1 MIDDLNEAHPE
12 LIERCETLEADRGYD
27 DTKLYEK
34 LWDDYKIKPVI
45 DIRNMWKDK
54 DKTRQLQD
62 YENVIYNYK
71 GNVYCVCMETGIERE
86 MCVGGFEKH
95 YIRDLRK
102 MNIRC
107 GIALCVMLAMA
118 VGRIKEN
125 QADKMRSLVQSA

>member
-1 MIDDLNEAHPE
+1 MIEELDRTHPE
-12 LIERCETLEADRGYD
+12 LIGKCKNLSGDRGYD

-45 DIRNMWKDK
+45 DICNKWKDK

-95 YIRDLRK
+95 YIRGLRK